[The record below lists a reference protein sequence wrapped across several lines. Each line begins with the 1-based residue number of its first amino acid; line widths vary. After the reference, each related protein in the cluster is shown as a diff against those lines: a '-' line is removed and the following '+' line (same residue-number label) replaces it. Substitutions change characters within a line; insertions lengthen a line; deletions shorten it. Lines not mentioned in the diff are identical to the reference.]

1 MTFDCSAIRYVAFD
15 MDGTIYLGDK
25 LFAET
30 RPCLAVL
37 ERLGIG
43 YTFITN
49 NCSKSRAEYHRHLQR
64 MGLELPG
71 IEVTTSAQA
80 TASLLRARCPGKL
93 RLFVLGAPG
102 LVDDLQDEEFLTDD
116 NDPEVVVVGYDLRLT
131 YERLC
136 RTAYLVKQGLP
147 YVATHPDRVC
157 PTNLPTV
164 LPDCGAVCAL
174 LESATGRQPDA
185 IAGKP
190 NPSMLTFVMEKHQL
204 RPHEI
209 MVVGDRPYTDIA
221 LAKAAGSVGV
231 LTLTGE
237 ATMESLTQVPASCQ
251 PDRVIRDLSEL
262 ERLLGAASA

>member
-1 MTFDCSAIRYVAFD
+1 MTIDGSAIRYVAFD

-30 RPCLAVL
+30 IPCLAML
-37 ERLGIG
+37 ARLGIG

-49 NCSKSRAEYHRHLQR
+49 NCSKSQAEYHRHLR
-64 MGLELPG
+64 AMGLDVEG
-71 IEVTTSAQA
+71 VSVTTSAQA
-80 TASLLRARCPGKL
+80 TASLLRSQCPGKQ

-102 LVDDLQDEEFLTDD
+102 LVDDLVAEGFLIDD
-116 NDPEVVVVGYDLRLT
+116 VEPEVVVVGFDLRLS

-136 RTAYLVKQGLP
+136 RTAYLIKQGLP
-147 YVATHPDRVC
+147 YLATHPDRVC

-174 LESATGRQPDA
+174 FESATGRKPDA

-190 NPSMLTFVMEKHQL
+190 NPSMLAFVMEKHRL
-204 RPHEI
+204 RPDEI

-221 LAKAAGSVGV
+221 LAKAAGSIGV

-237 ATMESLTQVPASCQ
+237 ATRESLSQIPPASQ
-251 PDRVIRDLSEL
+251 PDIVINHLGEL
-262 ERLLGAASA
+262 QQLLEAASK